1 MTSPFKAPAST
12 FKRPKTDSDG
22 DDSPDGRST
31 PVLGR
36 SNEAGPSTP
45 SRITSKRGDSAS
57 QVVLGA
63 LTPGKAS
70 SPASSVGVDSK
81 SEIMKDGGFTPVMSK
96 EEKRKEKKR
105 LKEAKAR
112 QVSERLT
119 SVRKAPPS

>member
-1 MTSPFKAPAST
+1 MT
-12 FKRPKTDSDG
+12 FKS
-22 DDSPDGRST
+22 
-31 PVLGR
+31 
-36 SNEAGPSTP
+36 
-45 SRITSKRGDSAS
+45 GDSAS

-63 LTPGKAS
+63 LTPGKES

-112 QVSERLT
+112 QVSERFNVIEKSSSELNCPPASISGERP
-119 SVRKAPPS
+119 SVPVQYRWIPFRQIDWHRRAFPLLGFSRFLRK